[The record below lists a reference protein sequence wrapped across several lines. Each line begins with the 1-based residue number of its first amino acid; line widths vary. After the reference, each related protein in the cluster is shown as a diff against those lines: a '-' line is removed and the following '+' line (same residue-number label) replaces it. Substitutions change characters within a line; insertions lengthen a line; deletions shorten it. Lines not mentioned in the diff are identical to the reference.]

1 MSAHKKSA
9 LITGVAGQD
18 GSYLAE
24 LLLDKG
30 YEVAGT
36 VRDPGR
42 VPPGLPEGVRA
53 RVRILSG
60 SDLSQAGWDHLI
72 RETRP
77 EEVYHLAGLTFVP
90 ASTAE
95 PSRAVEEI
103 TLATICL
110 LQAVRTLSPET
121 RVFLASSSEIFG
133 SRGPHPQNEETPLR
147 PSSLYGAAKAHAFFA
162 VEQFREHFGVY
173 AASGIAFNHE
183 SPRRPPRF
191 VTRRITQGAARI
203 RAGLETSLQLGSLD
217 ARRDWGYAKDYVEAM
232 WRMLQQP
239 KPSDHVLATGV
250 LHSVR
255 DLVEIAFAE
264 AGLDWRE
271 HVKVDPSL
279 VRPDESRP
287 LVGDPSKALRELG
300 WRAELPFDELIRMMV
315 RSDLASVAP

>member
-1 MSAHKKSA
+1 MSARKKSA

-30 YEVAGT
+30 YEVTGT

-42 VPPGLPEGVRA
+42 DPLGLPEGVRG
-53 RVRILSG
+53 RVRILPG
-60 SDLSQAGWDHLI
+60 SDISQAGWNHLI

-77 EEVYHLAGLTFVP
+77 GEVYNLSGLSFVP
-90 ASTAE
+90 TSTTE
-95 PSRAVEEI
+95 PSRAAEEI
-103 TLATICL
+103 ALPAIRL
-110 LQAVRTLSPET
+110 LQAVRDVSPET
-121 RVFLASSSEIFG
+121 RVFQACSSEMFG
-133 SRGPHPQNEETPLR
+133 SRGPHPQSEETPLR
-147 PSSLYGAAKAHAFFA
+147 PSSLYGAAKTYAYFA
-162 VEQFREHFGVY
+162 VEQFWETFGVY
-173 AASGIAFNHE
+173 AAAGIAFNHE

-203 RAGLETSLQLGSLD
+203 KAGLETSLQIGNLD
-217 ARRDWGYAKDYVEAM
+217 AQRDWGYAKDYVQAM
-232 WRMLQQP
+232 WLMLQQP
-239 KPSDHVLATGV
+239 RPSSYVLATGV

-255 DLVEIAFAE
+255 DIVEIAFGE

-287 LVGDPSKALRELG
+287 LVGDPSKAFRELG
-300 WRAELPFDELIRMMV
+300 WRAELPFGDLVRMMV